1 MSTQPVSRRRHHR
14 NRHRPHLVLA
24 FDLSELIKHRW
35 DDENQRLLIG
45 GLLGTIRN
53 HVTGNPTAPVADLD
67 TLGRA
72 QARRP

>member
-1 MSTQPVSRRRHHR
+1 MSPQLVSRRRHHR

-24 FDLSELIKHRW
+24 FDLSELSKHRW

-45 GLLGTIRN
+45 GLLGTIRKQ
-53 HVTGNPTAPVADLD
+53 VTANPTRPVADLD

>member
-1 MSTQPVSRRRHHR
+1 MSAQPVSRRRHHR

-24 FDLSELIKHRW
+24 FDLSELIKHGW

-45 GLLGTIRN
+45 GLLGTIRK
-53 HVTGNPTAPVADLD
+53 HVTANPTTPVADLD